1 MTSSRASECWFA
13 RLALVALAASI
24 AVLLAVAGIRS
35 IGLLLI
41 GAAGTAVALAAVWWV
56 LTRRGI
62 ARRLAVALALAGPLT
77 VAALYIRAGL
87 LWLVVLCAVLVS
99 LAAGAGRRALA
110 PTGSP
115 VMAQHE
121 TSPPRQPFLIMNP
134 WSGGGKVAR
143 FDLVARAEN
152 LGARVLLLDQA
163 EACADIAELAREG
176 VGLGADLLG
185 VAGGDGTQAL
195 VARVAAEHGIPFVV
209 IPAGT
214 RNHLAMDLGLD
225 PDDPV
230 ASLEAL
236 TDGLE
241 LRMDLGFVGD
251 RAFVNNASFGAYA
264 AVVQSP
270 AYRGDKMR
278 TTLDLLPQLLADHR
292 EPRLRLRTVD
302 TTLDSPQAIL
312 VSNNSYQLND
322 VAGLGRRARLDGGV
336 LGVLAVLVNSA
347 GDAMGLIRGRRSRS
361 VWLCTATE
369 VVIDADAPMI
379 AVGIDGEPSSMRTP
393 VRCAISPQAL
403 RVRVPRHRPG
413 VRAIRPP
420 LDWRL
425 LGRLAFS
432 TGSVRPQRRPVDGS

>member
-1 MTSSRASECWFA
+1 MTSSRASERWFA
-13 RLALVALAASI
+13 RLALVALAASVT
-24 AVLLAVAGIRS
+24 VLLAVAGVRS
-35 IGLLLI
+35 IGLLLV
-41 GAAGTAVALAAVWWV
+41 GAAGTALALAAVWWV

-62 ARRLAVALALAGPLT
+62 TRRLAVALALAAPLA

-87 LWLVVLCAVLVS
+87 LWLVVVCAVLVA

-110 PTGSP
+110 PAGSP

-121 TSPPRQPFLIMNP
+121 APPPRQPLLIMNP

-152 LGARVLLLDQA
+152 LGARVLLLDRS
-163 EACADIAELAREG
+163 EASGDIAELAREG
-176 VGLGADLLG
+176 VALGADLLG

-209 IPAGT
+209 VPAGT
-214 RNHLAMDLGLD
+214 RNHLATDLGLD

-230 ASLEAL
+230 ASLDAL

-241 LRMDLGFVGD
+241 LRVDLGFVGD

-264 AVVQSP
+264 AIVQSP
-270 AYRGDKMR
+270 AYRGDELR

-302 TTLDSPQAIL
+302 ATLDSPQAIL

-347 GDAMGLIRGRRSRS
+347 GDAMGLIRGRRSRG

-369 VVIDADAPMI
+369 VVIDADAPTI
-379 AVGIDGEPSSMRTP
+379 AVGIDGEALSMRTP
-393 VRCAISPQAL
+393 VRCVISPQAL

-413 VRAIRPP
+413 VPAVRPS